1 MYINNNKGDNRIC
14 YLLFFIKN
22 LKYFLLSESLKI
34 EGYDGSIA
42 PNIWIGKIKS

>member
-34 EGYDGSIA
+34 RGEFFDII
-42 PNIWIGKIKS
+42 NHLIF